1 MVNNTP
7 HMWIILAL
15 ISAFFLG
22 VYDIFK
28 KISLKNNAV
37 IPVLTFSILISALF
51 FIPVIAFSYAD
62 PQKAQSLY
70 IYVPCVDWSTHFFI
84 LLKALI
90 VLGSWISAYFG
101 MKHIPITLFS
111 PIRATQPM
119 WTVVGAFF
127 IFSERL
133 APIQFIG
140 VIVTIFSFYLFSLV
154 GLKEGISWKNNRW
167 IWLIILATLLGA
179 ASGLYDKHLMQQ
191 HDRMAVQVYS
201 TMYQAVIMVIITL
214 FLWFPTR
221 EKTTP
226 FHWRW
231 TIAGISLF
239 LILADFVYFWA
250 LSSDGALISV
260 ISTIRRSGAVVPF
273 LYGVVFLRE
282 KNLKTKTVL
291 LGGVLMGVILLYIGR

>member
-1 MVNNTP
+1 
-7 HMWIILAL
+7 MWIVLAL
-15 ISAFFLG
+15 ISAVFLG

-28 KISLKNNAV
+28 KVSLKGNAV

-51 FIPVIAFSYAD
+51 FIPVIAFSYID
-62 PQKAQSLY
+62 PVKAQSFY
-70 IYVPCVDWSTHFFI
+70 IYVPHVDWSTHFFI
-84 LLKALI
+84 LLKALV

-133 APIQFIG
+133 APVQFIG
-140 VIVTIFSFYLFSLV
+140 VIITIFSFYLFSLV
-154 GLKEGISWKNNRW
+154 GLKEGISWKRNRW

-191 HDRMAVQVYS
+191 YDRMAVQVYS
-201 TMYQAVIMVIITL
+201 TMYQAVIMIIITL

-226 FHWRW
+226 FQWRW
-231 TIAGISLF
+231 AIAGISLF

-260 ISTIRRSGAVVPF
+260 VSTIRRSGAIVPF
-273 LYGVVFLRE
+273 LYGSLFLRE
-282 KNLKTKTVL
+282 KNLKTKAVL
-291 LGGVLMGVILLYIGR
+291 LGGVLLGVILLYIGR

>member
-1 MVNNTP
+1 
-7 HMWIILAL
+7 MWIVLAL
-15 ISAFFLG
+15 ISAVFLG

-28 KISLKNNAV
+28 KVSLKGNAV
-37 IPVLTFSILISALF
+37 IPVLASSIFISAVCF
-51 FIPVIAFSYAD
+51 VPVIAFSYID
-62 PQKAQSLY
+62 PQKAQSFY
-70 IYVPCVDWSTHFFI
+70 IYVPEVDWETHLFI
-84 LLKALI
+84 LLKAVI

-127 IFSERL
+127 IFAERL
-133 APIQFIG
+133 SPIQFVG

-191 HDRMAVQVYS
+191 YDRMAVQVYS
-201 TMYQAVIMVIITL
+201 TMYQAVIMLIITL

-221 EKTTP
+221 AKTTP
-226 FHWRW
+226 FQWRW
-231 TIAGISLF
+231 AIAGISVF

-250 LSSDGALISV
+250 LSTDGALISV
-260 ISTIRRSGAVVPF
+260 VSTIRRSGTVVPF
-273 LYGVVFLRE
+273 LYGVVFLHE
-282 KNLKTKTVL
+282 KNLKTKAVL
-291 LGGVLMGVILLYIGR
+291 LGGVLLGVLLLYVGR